1 MREWIFNA
9 RAALGWKGSGTPS
22 ELAPA
27 PQVSGLGL
35 GPSGLRALVL
45 RVLRVNVR
53 KHPVTRSTTE
63 GERATFKQLF
73 LNTSDVGHPRDPGRV
88 EA

>member
-1 MREWIFNA
+1 MRGWIFNA
-9 RAALGWKGSGTPS
+9 QVGRVQGLQVSW
-22 ELAPA
+22 
-27 PQVSGLGL
+27 PQRLRVSGLGL

-53 KHPVTRSTTE
+53 KHPVTRSTTK

-73 LNTSDVGHPRDPGRV
+73 LNTSDVGHPQRPRKS
-88 EA
+88 